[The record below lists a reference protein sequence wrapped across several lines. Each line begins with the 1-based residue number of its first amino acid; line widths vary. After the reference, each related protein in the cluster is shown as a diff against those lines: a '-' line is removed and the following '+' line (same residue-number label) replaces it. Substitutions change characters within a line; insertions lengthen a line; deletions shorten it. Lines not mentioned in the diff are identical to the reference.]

1 MHIFTT
7 ELAFHICSGLCPFS
21 FQPADVRIQDQL
33 ECRVMAKVNASARTT
48 LMGTAVRS
56 AKRAST
62 ITPSVKVV
70 SCLIP

>member
-1 MHIFTT
+1 MHVFTT
-7 ELAFHICSGLCPFS
+7 ELAFHICSGLCLFS

-33 ECRVMAKVNASARTT
+33 ECHVTVKADASARTT
-48 LMGTAVRS
+48 LMGTAVRN

-70 SCLIP
+70 SCVMP

>member
-1 MHIFTT
+1 MHISTI
-7 ELAFHICSGLCPFS
+7 ELAFHICSGLCLLL

-33 ECRVMAKVNASARTT
+33 ECHVMVKADASVRTT

-70 SCLIP
+70 SCVMP

>member
-7 ELAFHICSGLCPFS
+7 ELAFHICSGLCLFS

-33 ECRVMAKVNASARTT
+33 ECHAMVKVDASARTT

-62 ITPSVKVV
+62 ITLFVKVV
-70 SCLIP
+70 SCVIP

>member
-7 ELAFHICSGLCPFS
+7 ELTFHICSGLCLFS

-33 ECRVMAKVNASARTT
+33 ECHVTVKVDASARTT

-70 SCLIP
+70 SCGMP